1 MLDLNINLQENYQE
15 GVDFGQ
21 LTKLWMKNRQIKELV
36 PIPLIPRDEADN
48 VLKSVMLRIESD
60 YNFNQSL
67 SESQTLRL

>member
-60 YNFNQSL
+60 YKFNQSL